1 MTCVRFDRPS
11 TTSFEDRS
19 SLLAAFEGAL
29 TRSGENAAL
38 ACLAETAPPTLGLDV
53 IIAYQ
58 ADDARR
64 ILTLSFGHG
73 MEMRTYHALGSLAY
87 GEFLFGRV
95 ARDRRVA
102 VVADIGESTD
112 PACAA
117 GKKLGMHAYVGAPL
131 LGEEAGLHG
140 IVCFGSRKHTR
151 FREADVELF
160 TTMAQRLAAARGL
173 A

>member
-11 TTSFEDRS
+11 TTSIEDRS
-19 SLLAAFEGAL
+19 TLFAAFDRAL
-29 TRSGENAAL
+29 IRSGENAAL

-58 ADDARR
+58 AQDARR
-64 ILTLSFGHG
+64 TLTMSFGHG
-73 MEMRTYHALGSLAY
+73 LEMRTCHALGSVAY

-95 ARDRRVA
+95 ARDRRMA
-102 VVADIGESTD
+102 VVAGIGDSTD

-117 GKKLGMHAYVGAPL
+117 CKKLGLHAYVGAPL
-131 LGEEAGLHG
+131 IGANDALSGVL
-140 IVCFGSRKHTR
+140 CFGSRKHTR

-160 TTMAQRLAAARGL
+160 TAIAQRLAAIRDA
-173 A
+173 